1 MKWFVLAD
9 IFLHFKVFSHERGS
23 STQSLFERMASELEG
38 EDIEIKISKCLDV
51 LKEAIVSSVSDEIER
66 SRLAYEQTATELQ
79 VSF

>member
-1 MKWFVLAD
+1 MHDK
-9 IFLHFKVFSHERGS
+9 ES
-23 STQSLFERMASELEG
+23 SSQSLFDRMASELEG

-79 VSF
+79 VSFFKEFLD

>member
-1 MKWFVLAD
+1 
-9 IFLHFKVFSHERGS
+9 
-23 STQSLFERMASELEG
+23 MASELEG

-79 VSF
+79 VSFFTEFLD